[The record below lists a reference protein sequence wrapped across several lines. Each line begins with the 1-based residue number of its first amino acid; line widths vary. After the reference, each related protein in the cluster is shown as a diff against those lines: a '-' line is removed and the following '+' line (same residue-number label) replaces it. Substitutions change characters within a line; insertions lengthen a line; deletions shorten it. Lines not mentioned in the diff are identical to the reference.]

1 MNTILRRLLP
11 PVLLLGMVLTAHAD
25 GDDQFLE
32 FVSPPT
38 GKKFIR
44 WYGVTGWT
52 YFVQVSDPA
61 DHLETW
67 TFAPIIEGGNNRTI
81 TYEIDEPTEG
91 LPEKGFFRLKYTD
104 QVPGPN
110 EDEDTADFDG
120 DGISNKDE
128 VDPGGLLAPT
138 DPLNPDTD
146 GDGLPDGW
154 ERANGL
160 DPNDPT
166 GANGANGDPDGDG
179 LTNAQEYEIGTN
191 PNLADTDGDGAPDGV
206 EFRAHSDPKS
216 ADSVPPCDPSL
227 VYEIKMVMGNEN
239 RGAGTVSS
247 NHTYRQFPAA
257 TSTVTF
263 FPNEELNLDSLFTG
277 LTGYA
282 YSTFSVDSNKI
293 PIVNFTGLRQT
304 RWEDDTLHYGQS
316 LNVFSI
322 SHDLAY
328 PYGTETGPSRRSKSM
343 GMNIRLENKWN
354 SPEDATYRFLK
365 VHIKAPMPLP
375 PVGDGETDETF
386 YWNIPVESYA
396 IVQEATETVEFKI
409 RKCERLSEE
418 FELEPPA
425 IEAGTCHILGLV
437 AATLSIDADNN
448 NGTHLP
454 DRSGVEESLKRL
466 GQNEQPTPERPGKI
480 LLANNGD
487 IDSDLVP
494 DFADGLDVFEEDGI
508 KLPENVADRTESAR
522 LTPLVFQLGK
532 IGADWSKVRIRLKY
546 DDSDPAQITRSGSSG
561 NYTYEPAAGALRL
574 WKRNVDGK
582 QFEDDADGEP
592 IRKVAPVDQGGDF
605 VAADHIY
612 AATDLGF
619 SDERDAINLYLE
631 ALTASNAIRDRK
643 ISVEV
648 DFDGVD
654 GPMDFIEVDSVEC
667 TAIDVQLVKVDKDN
681 NTLPVRS
688 IEVSTPTPELKV
700 TRVKVLDAEPNE
712 DGTQVLGQV
721 SLAGTIRS
729 MVCDFTKPD
738 EDGTI
743 DEVRVFVNGSD
754 DPVATIA
761 ATVSKS
767 TDTNSLLRPYP
778 FSASF
783 NATLEDIPLIE
794 GTNTIRVE
802 AGEIIHGAVGYEE
815 YTFELS
821 AISPFAATGGAGVY
835 ASLSIELEDAC
846 DPTAIDSIT
855 ATLTTA
861 TGSASDVTLT
871 ETEVDSGIFS
881 DSGETFS
888 IQIFPKSVDFANDE
902 PDYLSVAVT
911 HATLAPGGLL
921 FGQLV
926 ETGNATFVFAQDL
939 VSDDDAWQATDY
951 LGYQFQ
957 PGPARITAANSPGSM
972 QPYMLQ
978 LHGPEVLLA
987 FIDTINTAD
996 GPRKVEKSDVD
1007 GNYYVKMKNSPP
1019 AIYLWKA
1026 WKIGTNDDLD
1036 NEQKMLA
1043 LIDLL
1048 SEGLG
1053 AEIQYQIG
1061 LVHGLYDGGASMVEG
1076 IYGLLKFIVEA
1087 NLKWSVPAL
1096 LIRWKNGDDF
1106 KAEKQFFATSWE
1118 TAKQLGNLYVMLQ
1131 TDQLNLYTALLTG
1144 DNAAL
1149 NALLEAMGDKYGDAI
1164 IAAAEVLEA
1173 LSEHIVNLTPRE
1185 QGYYMG
1191 RASFEIL
1198 GLFFAWEARVPAI
1211 LGNAAKL
1218 TKANFLRALSEVKFF
1233 KLGKGKPA
1241 FEALFAEAD
1250 YLSRLASTKMCFVAG
1265 TPVLTEHGPLPIEQV
1280 TPGMMVQSR
1289 NPRTHAQGW
1298 QPVLRTFVTH
1308 PARLYHL
1315 RFALKAGGDDDGD
1328 TPEET
1333 LVCTGEH
1340 PFWIAEIGRFLPAAD
1355 LSEGHTVSLAGGG
1368 SMRLV
1373 GVTVQDAS
1381 PGETFTTY
1389 NFEVAHWHTYF
1400 TGNHGVWVHNNGNPC
1415 QRIFAAYDRMKRKYN
1430 KTVEQ
1435 AWERI
1440 EKAFHNKIPGVDDA
1454 TMGNALEDVLRRD
1467 IYDDPNLQLWTKGPK
1482 SSPGE
1487 NMFAHWTKH
1496 KGEFPNANS
1505 ALDYVKSGRS
1515 FVDTPPAGTLTKT
1528 RPNKLGYTDTQGNV
1542 LMEEVFMNPSTG
1554 DFAVRMTSGSE
1565 AGGIKTFFR
1574 RGGTPQDRINYFNNQ

>member
-1 MNTILRRLLP
+1 
-11 PVLLLGMVLTAHAD
+11 
-25 GDDQFLE
+25 
-32 FVSPPT
+32 
-38 GKKFIR
+38 
-44 WYGVTGWT
+44 
-52 YFVQVSDPA
+52 
-61 DHLETW
+61 
-67 TFAPIIEGGNNRTI
+67 
-81 TYEIDEPTEG
+81 
-91 LPEKGFFRLKYTD
+91 
-104 QVPGPN
+104 
-110 EDEDTADFDG
+110 
-120 DGISNKDE
+120 
-128 VDPGGLLAPT
+128 
-138 DPLNPDTD
+138 
-146 GDGLPDGW
+146 
-154 ERANGL
+154 
-160 DPNDPT
+160 
-166 GANGANGDPDGDG
+166 
-179 LTNAQEYEIGTN
+179 
-191 PNLADTDGDGAPDGV
+191 
-206 EFRAHSDPKS
+206 
-216 ADSVPPCDPSL
+216 
-227 VYEIKMVMGNEN
+227 
-239 RGAGTVSS
+239 
-247 NHTYRQFPAA
+247 
-257 TSTVTF
+257 
-263 FPNEELNLDSLFTG
+263 
-277 LTGYA
+277 
-282 YSTFSVDSNKI
+282 
-293 PIVNFTGLRQT
+293 
-304 RWEDDTLHYGQS
+304 
-316 LNVFSI
+316 
-322 SHDLAY
+322 
-328 PYGTETGPSRRSKSM
+328 
-343 GMNIRLENKWN
+343 
-354 SPEDATYRFLK
+354 
-365 VHIKAPMPLP
+365 
-375 PVGDGETDETF
+375 
-386 YWNIPVESYA
+386 
-396 IVQEATETVEFKI
+396 
-409 RKCERLSEE
+409 
-418 FELEPPA
+418 
-425 IEAGTCHILGLV
+425 
-437 AATLSIDADNN
+437 
-448 NGTHLP
+448 
-454 DRSGVEESLKRL
+454 
-466 GQNEQPTPERPGKI
+466 
-480 LLANNGD
+480 
-487 IDSDLVP
+487 
-494 DFADGLDVFEEDGI
+494 
-508 KLPENVADRTESAR
+508 
-522 LTPLVFQLGK
+522 
-532 IGADWSKVRIRLKY
+532 
-546 DDSDPAQITRSGSSG
+546 
-561 NYTYEPAAGALRL
+561 
-574 WKRNVDGK
+574 
-582 QFEDDADGEP
+582 
-592 IRKVAPVDQGGDF
+592 
-605 VAADHIY
+605 
-612 AATDLGF
+612 
-619 SDERDAINLYLE
+619 
-631 ALTASNAIRDRK
+631 
-643 ISVEV
+643 
-648 DFDGVD
+648 
-654 GPMDFIEVDSVEC
+654 
-667 TAIDVQLVKVDKDN
+667 
-681 NTLPVRS
+681 
-688 IEVSTPTPELKV
+688 
-700 TRVKVLDAEPNE
+700 
-712 DGTQVLGQV
+712 
-721 SLAGTIRS
+721 
-729 MVCDFTKPD
+729 
-738 EDGTI
+738 
-743 DEVRVFVNGSD
+743 
-754 DPVATIA
+754 
-761 ATVSKS
+761 
-767 TDTNSLLRPYP
+767 
-778 FSASF
+778 
-783 NATLEDIPLIE
+783 
-794 GTNTIRVE
+794 
-802 AGEIIHGAVGYEE
+802 
-815 YTFELS
+815 
-821 AISPFAATGGAGVY
+821 
-835 ASLSIELEDAC
+835 
-846 DPTAIDSIT
+846 
-855 ATLTTA
+855 
-861 TGSASDVTLT
+861 
-871 ETEVDSGIFS
+871 
-881 DSGETFS
+881 
-888 IQIFPKSVDFANDE
+888 
-902 PDYLSVAVT
+902 
-911 HATLAPGGLL
+911 
-921 FGQLV
+921 
-926 ETGNATFVFAQDL
+926 
-939 VSDDDAWQATDY
+939 
-951 LGYQFQ
+951 
-957 PGPARITAANSPGSM
+957 
-972 QPYMLQ
+972 
-978 LHGPEVLLA
+978 
-987 FIDTINTAD
+987 
-996 GPRKVEKSDVD
+996 
-1007 GNYYVKMKNSPP
+1007 
-1019 AIYLWKA
+1019 
-1026 WKIGTNDDLD
+1026 
-1036 NEQKMLA
+1036 
-1043 LIDLL
+1043 
-1048 SEGLG
+1048 
-1053 AEIQYQIG
+1053 
-1061 LVHGLYDGGASMVEG
+1061 MVEG

>member
-11 PVLLLGMVLTAHAD
+11 PVLLLCLVLTAHAD
-25 GDDQFLE
+25 GDSQPLE

-61 DHLETW
+61 DHLKTW

-206 EFRAHSDPKS
+206 EFRSHSDHKS

-227 VYEIKMVMGNEN
+227 VYEIKM
-239 RGAGTVSS
+239 
-247 NHTYRQFPAA
+247 
-257 TSTVTF
+257 
-263 FPNEELNLDSLFTG
+263 
-277 LTGYA
+277 
-282 YSTFSVDSNKI
+282 
-293 PIVNFTGLRQT
+293 
-304 RWEDDTLHYGQS
+304 
-316 LNVFSI
+316 
-322 SHDLAY
+322 
-328 PYGTETGPSRRSKSM
+328 
-343 GMNIRLENKWN
+343 
-354 SPEDATYRFLK
+354 
-365 VHIKAPMPLP
+365 
-375 PVGDGETDETF
+375 
-386 YWNIPVESYA
+386 
-396 IVQEATETVEFKI
+396 
-409 RKCERLSEE
+409 
-418 FELEPPA
+418 
-425 IEAGTCHILGLV
+425 
-437 AATLSIDADNN
+437 
-448 NGTHLP
+448 
-454 DRSGVEESLKRL
+454 
-466 GQNEQPTPERPGKI
+466 
-480 LLANNGD
+480 
-487 IDSDLVP
+487 
-494 DFADGLDVFEEDGI
+494 
-508 KLPENVADRTESAR
+508 
-522 LTPLVFQLGK
+522 
-532 IGADWSKVRIRLKY
+532 
-546 DDSDPAQITRSGSSG
+546 
-561 NYTYEPAAGALRL
+561 
-574 WKRNVDGK
+574 
-582 QFEDDADGEP
+582 
-592 IRKVAPVDQGGDF
+592 
-605 VAADHIY
+605 
-612 AATDLGF
+612 
-619 SDERDAINLYLE
+619 
-631 ALTASNAIRDRK
+631 
-643 ISVEV
+643 
-648 DFDGVD
+648 
-654 GPMDFIEVDSVEC
+654 
-667 TAIDVQLVKVDKDN
+667 
-681 NTLPVRS
+681 
-688 IEVSTPTPELKV
+688 
-700 TRVKVLDAEPNE
+700 
-712 DGTQVLGQV
+712 
-721 SLAGTIRS
+721 
-729 MVCDFTKPD
+729 
-738 EDGTI
+738 
-743 DEVRVFVNGSD
+743 
-754 DPVATIA
+754 
-761 ATVSKS
+761 
-767 TDTNSLLRPYP
+767 
-778 FSASF
+778 
-783 NATLEDIPLIE
+783 
-794 GTNTIRVE
+794 
-802 AGEIIHGAVGYEE
+802 
-815 YTFELS
+815 
-821 AISPFAATGGAGVY
+821 
-835 ASLSIELEDAC
+835 
-846 DPTAIDSIT
+846 
-855 ATLTTA
+855 
-861 TGSASDVTLT
+861 
-871 ETEVDSGIFS
+871 
-881 DSGETFS
+881 
-888 IQIFPKSVDFANDE
+888 
-902 PDYLSVAVT
+902 
-911 HATLAPGGLL
+911 
-921 FGQLV
+921 
-926 ETGNATFVFAQDL
+926 
-939 VSDDDAWQATDY
+939 
-951 LGYQFQ
+951 
-957 PGPARITAANSPGSM
+957 
-972 QPYMLQ
+972 
-978 LHGPEVLLA
+978 
-987 FIDTINTAD
+987 
-996 GPRKVEKSDVD
+996 
-1007 GNYYVKMKNSPP
+1007 
-1019 AIYLWKA
+1019 
-1026 WKIGTNDDLD
+1026 
-1036 NEQKMLA
+1036 
-1043 LIDLL
+1043 
-1048 SEGLG
+1048 
-1053 AEIQYQIG
+1053 
-1061 LVHGLYDGGASMVEG
+1061 
-1076 IYGLLKFIVEA
+1076 
-1087 NLKWSVPAL
+1087 
-1096 LIRWKNGDDF
+1096 
-1106 KAEKQFFATSWE
+1106 
-1118 TAKQLGNLYVMLQ
+1118 
-1131 TDQLNLYTALLTG
+1131 
-1144 DNAAL
+1144 
-1149 NALLEAMGDKYGDAI
+1149 
-1164 IAAAEVLEA
+1164 
-1173 LSEHIVNLTPRE
+1173 
-1185 QGYYMG
+1185 
-1191 RASFEIL
+1191 
-1198 GLFFAWEARVPAI
+1198 
-1211 LGNAAKL
+1211 
-1218 TKANFLRALSEVKFF
+1218 
-1233 KLGKGKPA
+1233 
-1241 FEALFAEAD
+1241 
-1250 YLSRLASTKMCFVAG
+1250 
-1265 TPVLTEHGPLPIEQV
+1265 V